1 MKTATETMSKV
12 DKVKEMVRNIR
23 QIDLKDVNEI
33 VRLQDLVNVNAE
45 EAETI
50 MQDEL
55 NAEEKRHLLW
65 IITTVSGYDTFNF
78 WLEHGIQKPWA
89 IKRIAEIEET
99 FIEAL
104 DEEFQ
109 KAADKLTAAFDYEA
123 ELKKRE
129 AELDLK
135 EIELRQREARL
146 TCDTE
151 RRAGAKV
158 RFIRQQ
164 LAKAQ
169 AALEEEKRLG
179 QKAKRVAR
187 LLEKI

>member
-1 MKTATETMSKV
+1 MKIATATMAKV
-12 DKVKEMVRNIR
+12 DKVVEMVRNVK
-23 QIDLKDVNEI
+23 QINLNDIDEI

-45 EAETI
+45 EAEI
-50 MQDEL
+50 VMQGL
-55 NAEEKRHLLW
+55 NVEERRQLLW
-65 IITTVSGYDTFNF
+65 IITTVSGYNTFNF

-89 IKRIAEIEET
+89 IKRIAEIEKM
-99 FIEAL
+99 FIEDL
-104 DEEFQ
+104 DGEFR

-129 AELDLK
+129 AELDLR
-135 EIELRQREARL
+135 ELELRQREVRL
-146 TCDTE
+146 ACDAE

-164 LAKAQ
+164 LAWVRVE
-169 AALEEEKRLG
+169 LEEEKRLG
-179 QKAKRVAR
+179 RKAKRVAR